1 MYQLGTVITSK
12 HQEISDILEVS
23 EKFGGDINRP
33 LRRSYT
39 QGRYS

>member
-1 MYQLGTVITSK
+1 MYQLRTVITLK
-12 HQEISDILEVS
+12 HQEFSDILEVS
-23 EKFGGDINRP
+23 GKFGGDVTRP